1 MINIDFL
8 TLKAFIHENIDFL
21 IGARVQKI
29 QQSNR
34 RDLILSLRNHSES
47 RKLYINISPAIYHI
61 AFMNDVNE
69 KKRNLIIPKQ
79 PPMFCMQLRKYLD
92 GCRVSDACV
101 IDNERILE
109 LHFETCDEFAQ
120 RRSLCLCIEL
130 MGKHSNII
138 LYDRES
144 KIIIGCAHN
153 IGAEK
158 SRYRELKGGSKYIYP
173 PKNDLKL
180 PNELEVQFK
189 GLSSEQIQYYLNAES
204 YRPALFQDKYT
215 LFSELLNNSI
225 PQESVNAMLDNY
237 YSNFQENLLIS
248 SIKKNLLSIATPK
261 LKRVENS
268 IKKIEIT
275 LEERD
280 NTEQY
285 KLYGDLLTA
294 NLYKKADFKKGI
306 TLTNY
311 MNNTE
316 VLIPLDETKT
326 MSQNAQKYFRL
337 YNKFKNTKIKSME
350 ILNELKIER
359 DYMENIIYSIN
370 VSVNTEELKEIESEL
385 GMSEIKPQ
393 KISESKLMK
402 LDINGF
408 EVYVGKNNKQ
418 NDYIVSKLS
427 KDNDYW
433 FHTKLCAGSHV
444 LLKTENIE
452 PDEKTIFECAKL
464 ARQYSSSK
472 MPSKVSVIYTKRKFL
487 KKPPTA
493 PLGYVTY
500 RNEKE
505 ILI

>member
-1 MINIDFL
+1 
-8 TLKAFIHENIDFL
+8 
-21 IGARVQKI
+21 
-29 QQSNR
+29 
-34 RDLILSLRNHSES
+34 
-47 RKLYINISPAIYHI
+47 
-61 AFMNDVNE
+61 
-69 KKRNLIIPKQ
+69 
-79 PPMFCMQLRKYLD
+79 
-92 GCRVSDACV
+92 
-101 IDNERILE
+101 
-109 LHFETCDEFAQ
+109 
-120 RRSLCLCIEL
+120 
-130 MGKHSNII
+130 
-138 LYDRES
+138 
-144 KIIIGCAHN
+144 
-153 IGAEK
+153 
-158 SRYRELKGGSKYIYP
+158 
-173 PKNDLKL
+173 
-180 PNELEVQFK
+180 
-189 GLSSEQIQYYLNAES
+189 
-204 YRPALFQDKYT
+204 
-215 LFSELLNNSI
+215 
-225 PQESVNAMLDNY
+225 
-237 YSNFQENLLIS
+237 
-248 SIKKNLLSIATPK
+248 LLSIATPK